1 MTFPRT
7 GRRRRILAAVALAA
21 GSIASGAAASAQ
33 TTTPAAPKKVLRF
46 ALSGDENN
54 MTPYTTTNRSGKT
67 QDLLNLIYDTLLY
80 SPFQEKPEPW
90 LATSVER
97 TPDNRTWTFKLR
109 SGVTWTDGK
118 PFTAED
124 VKFTFDYFFKTQ
136 QGRYSHHVNDR
147 PYMESSAIVDPQT
160 VRFTC
165 REACPTF
172 DIDPGADLPIL
183 PKHIW
188 EKVTEPAKFT
198 AELPVGTGPYKMVE
212 HKADQSYRFVANEGY
227 FKGKPLVDEIQ
238 MPIIKEAASM
248 FLALSTGQV
257 DAVARVVP
265 PESLATLE
273 RAGLKI
279 VRMADYGSNQ
289 INMNNQRPPFTEPKF
304 RKAVTL
310 AVDTDRIS
318 TTLIGDRGKPGVDS
332 VIDPDSPFADK
343 SLKHEFNPAKSK
355 QTLDGLGM
363 TDRNGDGTREAADGK
378 PLSFEILVSSLE
390 AREVRA
396 SELVAS
402 QLKDVGI
409 SVRVT
414 ALDPAAVN
422 TRRTPKD
429 AAGKPVPEA
438 VQTGDYDMY
447 VTSYSGGHFHFDPDG
462 LLYILH
468 CPGKTGFGA
477 YIAGYC
483 NPKFDELVVKAATL
497 GAEDRKQPLAEAQ
510 RILVD
515 EPPMISLYFPD
526 GTFAYRPEAF
536 SEWKQEIGHGIFHK
550 RSFLP
555 GPRSNPEGQA
565 TGTSAGTSA
574 EDSGDSGGGAGI
586 VVGALALGA
595 LAGGAALVAFRRR
608 KGDAGSDDLSG
619 PEVD

>member
-1 MTFPRT
+1 MTFPRP
-7 GRRRRILAAVALAA
+7 GPRRRLLAAAAVLA

-33 TTTPAAPKKVLRF
+33 STPAPPRKVLRF

-67 QDLLNLIYDTLLY
+67 QDLLNLVYDTLLY

-90 LATSVER
+90 LAAGVEH
-97 TPDNRTWTFKLR
+97 TADNKTWTFKLR
-109 SGVTWTDGK
+109 TGVTWTDGK
-118 PFTAED
+118 PFTADD
-124 VKFTFDYFFKTQ
+124 VKFTWDYFFKTQ

-147 PYMESSAIVDPQT
+147 PFMQSSTIVDPQT
-160 VRFTC
+160 VSFTC
-165 REACPTF
+165 RDACPTF

-188 EKVTEPAKFT
+188 ENVTEPAKFT
-198 AELPVGTGPYKMVE
+198 ADLPVGTGPFKMVE
-212 HKADQSYRFVANEGY
+212 HKADQSYRFVANESY
-227 FKGKPLVDEIQ
+227 FKGKPLIDEIQ
-238 MPIIKEAASM
+238 MPIIKETASM

-265 PESLATLE
+265 PESLSELE
-273 RAGLKI
+273 RSGLKI
-279 VRMADYGSNQ
+279 IRMPDYGSIQ
-289 INMNNQRPPFTEPKF
+289 INMNNQRAPFTDPKF
-304 RKAVTL
+304 RKAISL
-310 AVDTDRIS
+310 ATDSDKIS
-318 TTLIGDRGKPGVDS
+318 TTLIGAQGKPGVDS
-332 VIDPDSPFADK
+332 VLDPDSPFADK
-343 SLKHEFNPAKSK
+343 SLKHEFNQAKAKAS
-355 QTLDGLGM
+355 LDGLNM
-363 TDRNGDGTREAADGK
+363 TDRNGDDTRETADGK
-378 PLSFEILVSSLE
+378 ALSFEILVSSLE

-409 SVRVT
+409 SVKVT

-429 AAGKPVPEA
+429 AAGKPVPQA

-447 VTSYSGGHFHFDPDG
+447 VTQYSGGHFHFDPDG

-468 CPGKTGFGA
+468 CPGSTGFGA

-483 NPKFDELVVKAATL
+483 NPKFDELVDKAATL
-497 GAEDRKQPLAEAQ
+497 NAADRKQPLAQAQ
-510 RILVD
+510 QILMD
-515 EPPMISLYFPD
+515 EPPVISLYFPD

-536 SEWKQEIGHGIFHK
+536 SDWQQDIGHGIFHK

-555 GPRSNPEGQA
+555 GARATQEG
-565 TGTSAGTSA
+565 SSA
-574 EDSGDSGGGAGI
+574 ESTPSADSNGNVGVLVGVLA
-586 VVGALALGA
+586 VGAV
-595 LAGGAALVAFRRR
+595 AGGAALVVSRRR
-608 KGDAGSDDLSG
+608 KHDAANSDDLSG

>member
-1 MTFPRT
+1 MNLHRT
-7 GRRRRILAAVALAA
+7 GPTRRLLAAVAMLA
-21 GSIASGAAASAQ
+21 GSIAAAAATAAAQ
-33 TTTPAAPKKVLRF
+33 TTTPAPRTKVLRF
-46 ALSGDENN
+46 ALAGDENN
-54 MTPYTTTNRSGKT
+54 LNPYTTTNRSGKT
-67 QDLLNLIYDTLLY
+67 QDLLNLVYDTLLY

-90 LATSVER
+90 LATSVEH
-97 TPDNRTWTFKLR
+97 TADDKTWTFKLR

-118 PFTAED
+118 PLTVDD
-124 VKFTFDYFFKTQ
+124 VKFTWDYFFKTQ

-147 PYMESSAIVDPQT
+147 PFMASSTVVDPQT
-160 VRFTC
+160 VSFTC
-165 REACPTF
+165 RDACPTF

-188 EKVTEPAKFT
+188 ENVTEPAKFT
-198 AELPVGTGPYKMVE
+198 ADLPVGTGPFKMVE

-227 FKGKPLVDEIQ
+227 FKGKPLIDEIQ
-238 MPIIKEAASM
+238 MPIIKETASM

-265 PESLATLE
+265 PESLSELE
-273 RAGLKI
+273 RSGLKV
-279 VRMADYGSNQ
+279 VRMPDYGSIQ
-289 INMNNQRPPFTEPKF
+289 INMNNQRAPFTEPRF
-304 RKAVTL
+304 RKAVSL
-310 AVDTDRIS
+310 ATDSDKIS
-318 TTLIGDRGKPGVDS
+318 TTLIGAQGKPGVDS

-343 SLKHEFNPAKSK
+343 SLKHEFSPTKAKAN
-355 QTLDGLGM
+355 LDGLGM
-363 TDRNGDGTREAADGK
+363 TDRNGDGTRETTDGK

-396 SELVAS
+396 SELVAA

-409 SVRVT
+409 SVKVT

-447 VTSYSGGHFHFDPDG
+447 VTQYSGGHFHFDPDG

-468 CPGKTGFGA
+468 CPGTTGFGA
-477 YIAGYC
+477 FIAGYC
-483 NPKFDELVVKAATL
+483 NPKFDELVDKAATL
-497 GAEDRKQPLAEAQ
+497 NATDRKEPLAEAQ
-510 RILVD
+510 KILMD

-526 GTFAYRPEAF
+526 GTFAYRPDAF
-536 SEWKQEIGHGIFHK
+536 SDWQQEIGHGIFHK

-555 GPRSNPEGQA
+555 GARSPQ
-565 TGTSAGTSA
+565 AGTPTETTPSD
-574 EDSGDSGGGAGI
+574 DSPSNTGL
-586 VVGALALGA
+586 VVGAVAVAA
-595 LAGGAALVAFRRR
+595 LAGGAVLVASRRR
-608 KGDAGSDDLSG
+608 KADATADDLSG